1 MSDLEPEVQRRSR
14 LSRRAVALIV
24 SGSATLMLVVVAFL
38 LPVPFVKLAPGP
50 TFNVIGD
57 ADGQPVIAIDGAE
70 TFPVTGSLDMTTV
83 RESGGPRGGLTFIDA
98 FASWFDPQDA
108 VVPRELI
115 YPDDVS
121 GEDVKARQAALFST
135 SKSDAIA
142 AALNYLELPLTSEV
156 IATAVYSE
164 TPADGIFEAGDQIR
178 SLDGAEVK
186 EPRQVVEAIQG
197 SPAGTEFTFDIRR
210 LGVDSSITVTSA
222 DNPDKPGT
230 PYIGIG
236 VGEFFAAEFDIDFTL
251 ADIGGPSAGLV
262 FAAGIVDKLTPEDL
276 TAGKTVA
283 GTGTITPEGEIG
295 PIGGI
300 RQKLAG
306 ARNDGAELFLMP
318 ATHCAEAEGHIP
330 DGLTVAPVKTL
341 TEAIDAI
348 KEWRSGGSVA
358 QCPTP
363 Q

>member
-1 MSDLEPEVQRRSR
+1 MSDLEPEVSHRSR
-14 LSRRAVALIV
+14 LSRRAVALII
-24 SGSATLMLVVVAFL
+24 SGGATLVLVVVAFL

-57 ADGQPVIAIDGAE
+57 ADGQPVIAIDGAA
-70 TFPVTGSLDMTTV
+70 TFPVSGSLDMTTV

-156 IATAVYSE
+156 IATAVYSG
-164 TPADGIFEAGDQIR
+164 TPADGAFEAGDQIR
-178 SLDGAEVK
+178 TLDGAAVT

-197 SPAGTEFTFDIRR
+197 APTGTDFAFGIRR
-210 LGVDSSITVTSA
+210 LGTDSTITVTSA
-222 DNPDKPGT
+222 DNPEKPGT

-262 FAAGIVDKLTPEDL
+262 FATGIIDKLTPEDL
-276 TAGKTVA
+276 TGGRTIA
-283 GTGTITPEGEIG
+283 GTGTINPEGEIG

-318 ATHCAEAEGHIP
+318 ATHCVEAEGHIP

-348 KEWRSGGSVA
+348 KDWRAGGSLA
-358 QCPTP
+358 ECPTP

>member
-1 MSDLEPEVQRRSR
+1 MSDLEPEVKHR
-14 LSRRAVALIV
+14 LRPSRRAVALIV
-24 SGSATLMLVVVAFL
+24 SGSATLILVAIAFL

-57 ADGQPVIAIDGAE
+57 ADGQPVISIEGAA

-98 FASWFDPQDA
+98 IASWFDPQDA

-121 GEDVKARQAALFST
+121 GEDVQARQAALFST

-156 IATAVYSE
+156 IATAVYAG

-178 SLDGAEVK
+178 ALDGASVT
-186 EPRQVVEAIQG
+186 EPRQVVEAVQG
-197 SPAGTEFTFDIRR
+197 APEGTEFTFDIRR
-210 LGVDSSITVTSA
+210 LGTDSTITVTSE
-222 DNPDKPGT
+222 DNPEKPGT

-251 ADIGGPSAGLV
+251 ADIGGPSAGLI
-262 FAAGIVDKLTPEDL
+262 FATGIVDKLTPEDL
-276 TAGKTVA
+276 AAGKTVA

-306 ARNDGAELFLMP
+306 AQNNGAELFLMP